1 MFDVSSWLLEVERVN
16 QQKQSYLDKDLES
29 VGNDEEEVMSEDV
42 TGTENEIDAGRVG
55 NEEDDPPPT
64 YSEIFE
70 GSDDND
76 QKDVEEEPPTYS
88 ELFGGEDIDNVED
101 GGVDV
106 TVPAVLPPPAPNSKK
121 SVHYRSDVN
130 RSRDNKKG
138 TSRTQEEDFA
148 KVNRTKLIFDALVG
162 QQNNNARWLG
172 NNSKLTRLKFYGGL
186 STLLKLQVEWPQFDT
201 LWTKLGNCDLDF
213 QDFKRYFN
221 LDEISDPND
230 IDGGDLGV
238 KSQRSLLL
246 CMYDLCDQLRFAG
259 FTVAEMFA
267 GFDRNASKSISVSEF
282 CSMLKLVLNSGA
294 GSKQVIDKKLIY
306 HALYS
311 VDVDGSKSISLQ
323 ELSAMIYTVWRMQL
337 DELADKLSRIAT
349 TPVGSTQRIKE
360 EKEFEQR
367 LLKERADIKDAIK
380 RNFPRQ
386 LRDLL
391 EAEGRANGHGHTLMG
406 PFQALFGRLGI
417 SQISEPQPFNITATQ
432 LSSPIGKNRTLTLA
446 PAEALPYNQPQSP
459 GTMKSSRQLNN
470 TDTHNSSAATTRKVN
485 QMGQNQ
491 IKRFKIRVAGR
502 PGMTLSLPPAKE
514 LANDTLMLGENTTIV
529 LKNATE
535 HYFG

>member
-16 QQKQSYLDKDLES
+16 QRKQSLLDKDLES
-29 VGNDEEEVMSEDV
+29 VGNDEIETMSEHGKV
-42 TGTENEIDAGRVG
+42 EQ
-55 NEEDDPPPT
+55 EDDD
-64 YSEIFE
+64 Y
-70 GSDDND
+70 
-76 QKDVEEEPPTYS
+76 PPTYS
-88 ELFGGEDIDNVED
+88 ELFEGSGDNDPKEEEPPSYSELFGEGNTDHVEEDDLNVA
-101 GGVDV
+101 
-106 TVPAVLPPPAPNSKK
+106 VPAVVVPPAPNSKRT
-121 SVHYRSDVN
+121 VHYRPEIFRN
-130 RSRDNKKG
+130 RDDNKA
-138 TSRTQEEDFA
+138 TTTLHLTDETAR
-148 KVNRTKLIFDALVG
+148 VNRTQLIFDALVG

-221 LDEISDPND
+221 LDEVSDSSD
-230 IDGGDLGV
+230 VDGGDLGA

-246 CMYDLCDQLRFAG
+246 CMYDLCDQLRYAG

-267 GFDRNASKSISVSEF
+267 GFDRNASGYISASEF
-282 CSMLKLVLNSGA
+282 CSMLKLVLSSGA
-294 GSKQVIDKKLIY
+294 GTKPVIDKKLIY

-311 VDVDGSKSISLQ
+311 VDTDGSKTISLQ

-337 DELADKLSRIAT
+337 DELADKLSRIAAT
-349 TPVGSTQRIKE
+349 STGSSSQRGKE
-360 EKEFEQR
+360 GKEIEQR

-386 LRDLL
+386 LRDML
-391 EAEGRANGHGHTLMG
+391 EAEGRANGHGHTLVG

-417 SQISEPQPFNITATQ
+417 SQASEPPLQV
-432 LSSPIGKNRTLTLA
+432 SSPIGKNRITSLI
-446 PAEALPYNQPQSP
+446 PAESMPYKEPHSP
-459 GTMKSSRQLNN
+459 RTLKSSRQSNNN
-470 TDTHNSSAATTRKVN
+470 TSSSAATTRIVN

-514 LANDTLMLGENTTIV
+514 LGNDALMLGENTAIL
-529 LKNATE
+529 LKNAT
-535 HYFG
+535 G